1 MGAMEDEIAELGELL
16 IEEGVITAEDLEAA
30 QKAPGLRGTPLAN
43 LLTRVVAI
51 RRAELAAF
59 LGVDYNVPK
68 IADLREIGISQEAIR
83 LLPSAVAKKWTAL
96 PLARAGDIV
105 IVAAASV
112 SREAVG
118 EIRRATGLKVKMA
131 TANEKQ
137 LQAAIDRFYFNKMV
151 DIPVI
156 QPSTVLKKAP
166 VARPAEEE
174 MEAIPLFSGPDTSDG
189 DVVAAQAPPEKPPQ
203 PTAPMRA
210 VPVSRH
216 EFETAQN
223 AQKGVL
229 KVLIEFEQTHL
240 TTKPVPAIKV

>member
-1 MGAMEDEIAELGELL
+1 MGSMEDEIAELGECL
-16 IEEGVITAEDLEAA
+16 IEEGIVTAEDIEAA
-30 QKAPGLRGTPLAN
+30 QHAPSVRGTPLAN
-43 LLTRVVAI
+43 LLSKVVAI

-59 LGVDYNVPK
+59 IGVDYSVPK
-68 IADLREIGISQEAIR
+68 IADLRQVGISQEATR

-96 PLARAGDIV
+96 PLAKAGDV
-105 IVAAASV
+105 LIVAAASV
-112 SREAVG
+112 SREAIV
-118 EIRRATGLKVKMA
+118 EIRRATGLKVKLA

-156 QPSTVLKKAP
+156 QPATALKKAP
-166 VARPAEEE
+166 AARPAEEE

-189 DVVAAQAPPEKPPQ
+189 DIVVAQAPAKKPSQ
-203 PTAPMRA
+203 PPAPMRA
-210 VPVSRH
+210 VPVSRQ

-229 KVLIEFEQTHL
+229 KVLVEFEQTHL
-240 TTKPVPAIKV
+240 STRPVHAIKV